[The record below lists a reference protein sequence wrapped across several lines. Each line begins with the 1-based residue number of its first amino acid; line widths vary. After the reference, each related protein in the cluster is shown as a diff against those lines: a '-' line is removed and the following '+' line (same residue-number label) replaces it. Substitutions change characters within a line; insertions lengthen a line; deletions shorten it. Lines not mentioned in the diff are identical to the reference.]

1 MDRTM
6 RQLAILLLL
15 ALLPPLLRAQ
25 NSTYCLSIS
34 YASVP
39 SLVNDRKLTLNVA
52 VGACSGV
59 SVTADGAWIPSSYS
73 SSTQAASFSTSGTAI
88 TILAL
93 NATAAGTG
101 AASKASL
108 YNNFHW
114 AYSQTFD
121 DTRQSQYDYAKPI
134 LDALGWK
141 AGIAA
146 VGSWIESGNSYYM
159 TWAEVQ
165 ALRADGWQVY
175 NHTWDH
181 PDPVACAN
189 FPTEFG
195 QNQTAFLTELP
206 GYHVSHVVY
215 PYEVSTASCSGWPP
229 NYIISG
235 ELGGSGY
242 THVDT
247 VLGQDYTVPRNG
259 LYGTDPTNIETVS
272 AQAAADSRPS
282 WVVCITHSV
291 TQGSGAA
298 ADAYSTNQN
307 ALNTL
312 YSYLGSNF
320 GAAGNKSM
328 WFAPSGEVM
337 DYLFTRDNAV
347 VSTCVAATPTP
358 SPKLTASPSPSS
370 TAEPSSTRSITPS
383 STPTATSTRTAT
395 PSASATPSAT
405 AEPSATSSSTPSS
418 TATPTTSATEAQSTP
433 SATAEASATRSSTA
447 TSTCSGTASP
457 SATATSSASASP
469 TPLSTASAAQST
481 PSATAKQSS
490 TATSTASSSATPS
503 MSASP
508 TASQT
513 LSASPSFSAT
523 ATCSATAMASSSAS
537 ATPTPSDTA
546 EPSATRASTATS
558 SPSPTLTLTA
568 SPSLT
573 ATARPS
579 ATASPTSSP
588 SPVRSSG
595 SLQILRALP
604 GPDPNPQQVW
614 IELSGEADLVTL
626 RIWSAA
632 YVLVASTQAGPE
644 PRGWSA
650 LALPAGFS
658 SRAANGVY
666 FITVEAERQGQV
678 ARTKP
683 LKCLILH

>member
-523 ATCSATAMASSSAS
+523 AMASSSAS